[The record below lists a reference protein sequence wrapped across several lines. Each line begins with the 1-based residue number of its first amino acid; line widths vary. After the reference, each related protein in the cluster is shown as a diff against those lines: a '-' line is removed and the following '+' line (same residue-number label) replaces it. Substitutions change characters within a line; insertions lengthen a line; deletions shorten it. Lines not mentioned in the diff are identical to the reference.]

1 MFTYMPEENSQNIT
15 KDSILIPVLM
25 EITSFAQKVVTL
37 PNCVTLA
44 DLPEP
49 EVTQDEF

>member
-1 MFTYMPEENSQNIT
+1 MFTYMLEENSQNFT

-44 DLPEP
+44 DLPGP
-49 EVTQDEF
+49 EVMKDIF